1 MLAGWRKV
9 QGFLENQN
17 FLVKRTVKRSA
28 VGGVDAGE
36 VVTGCEVAVAAA
48 VVLTVV
54 VVIKWMN
61 DHACV
66 KNEEQGVEQELNLFL
81 LQFGPDQDQDGCD
94 CLAELKIVLDWNWLV
109 LQKENT
115 DLPLTCS

>member
-1 MLAGWRKV
+1 M
-9 QGFLENQN
+9 
-17 FLVKRTVKRSA
+17 
-28 VGGVDAGE
+28 GGVDANGSE
-36 VVTGCEVAVAAA
+36 TRCEVAVAA
-48 VVLTVV
+48 VVALAVV
-54 VVIKWMN
+54 VVINWLN
-61 DHACV
+61 DHECV